1 MFFKKRKKKIVVLGI
16 DGVPYSFLKKGLD
29 LGRFENIEKITK
41 ENEDLKKYNS
51 VYPTV
56 SSVAWTSYMT
66 GKNPAEHSIFGFVD
80 RTTSPFGL
88 KIPLAMDRTAKTFWK
103 KLSEE
108 GKKVLVMNVP
118 VTFPPEEVNGIL
130 VSGFLTPVI
139 EKVVKPSSYVDYLKE
154 KGYVIDVDPRF
165 GHTNR
170 RKFMDELHRALDI
183 RMEVFFDLLSKDDYF
198 LAQCHIMETDRINHF
213 FWGDYEDN
221 GEFKEDFDRFYTKLD
236 EWIGKT
242 YELLNDEDI
251 FIVLSD
257 HGFCRVKYNVQLNQ
271 FLEDEGY
278 LLWEVDNPRNVTELS
293 RDSKAF
299 SLIPGRV
306 FINLEGREAR
316 GSVSTD
322 EYDKLRAE
330 LKDKLLGLK
339 SPEGEQIIEK
349 AFLREEIYS
358 GDYIK
363 NAADIIVH
371 PRWGFDLK
379 GNVNTGELCQKPG
392 AIDGMHTY
400 EDAVIFGKGF
410 DLSLVNS
417 IQDPL
422 RIILEKLSN

>member
-1 MFFKKRKKKIVVLGI
+1 MFFKKKSKKIVVLGI

-29 LGRFENIEKITK
+29 VGKFGNIKKIT
-41 ENEDLKKYNS
+41 EQNGGLKKYNS

-80 RTTSPFGL
+80 RNTQPFSL
-88 KIPLAMDRTAKTFWK
+88 KIPLASDRTAKTLWK
-103 KLSEE
+103 KISEE

-118 VTFPPEEVNGIL
+118 VTYPPEEVNGIL
-130 VSGFLTPVI
+130 ISGFLTSGI
-139 EKVVKPSSYVDYLKE
+139 EKVVKPSSYIDYLKQ

-170 RKFMDELHRALDI
+170 RKFMDELHKALDI

-213 FWGDYEDN
+213 FWGDYEDS
-221 GEFKEDFDRFYTKLD
+221 GEFREDFDKFYAKMD

-242 YELLNDEDI
+242 YELLGDEDI

-271 FLEDEGY
+271 FLQDEGY
-278 LLWEVDNPRNVTELS
+278 LHWEVDNPSNVTELS
-293 RDSKAF
+293 RNSKAF
-299 SLIPGRV
+299 SLIPGRI
-306 FINLEGREAR
+306 FINLEEREAK

-330 LKDKLLGLK
+330 LKNKLMELE
-339 SPEGEQIIEK
+339 SPEGEKIIEK

-358 GDYIK
+358 GDYIE

-371 PRWGFDLK
+371 PHWGFDLK
-379 GNVNTGELCQKPG
+379 GNVNTGEICQKPG

-400 EDAVIFGKGF
+400 EDAVIFGKGI
-410 DLSLVNS
+410 DLGIMNS

-422 RIILEKLSN
+422 KIVLEKLSK

>member
-1 MFFKKRKKKIVVLGI
+1 MFFKKKKKKIVVLGI
-16 DGVPYSFLKKGLD
+16 DGVPYSFLQKGLNA
-29 LGRFENIEKITK
+29 GRFENIKKITK
-41 ENEDLKKYNS
+41 ENGDLKKYNS

-66 GKNPAEHSIFGFVD
+66 GENPGEHSIFGFVD
-80 RTTSPFGL
+80 RSINPFTL
-88 KIPLAMDRTAKTFWK
+88 KIPLASDRTAKTFWK

-108 GKKVLVMNVP
+108 GEKVLVMNVP
-118 VTFPPEEVNGIL
+118 VTYPPEEVNGIL
-130 VSGFLTPVI
+130 ISGFLTPSI
-139 EKVVKPSSYVDYLKE
+139 EKVVKPSSYVNYLKQ
-154 KGYVIDVDPRF
+154 KDYIIDVDPRF
-165 GHTNR
+165 GHTDR
-170 RKFMDELHRALDI
+170 RKFMDELHRSLDI

-221 GEFKEDFDRFYTKLD
+221 GGFKEDFDKFYTKLD
-236 EWIGKT
+236 DWIGKT
-242 YELLNDEDI
+242 YEKLSNDDI

-278 LLWEVDNPRNVTELS
+278 LLWETHNPNNVTALS
-293 RDSKAF
+293 EDSKAY

-306 FINLEGREAR
+306 FINLEGREAK
-316 GSVSTD
+316 GSVSANN
-322 EYDKLRAE
+322 YDKLRKE
-330 LKDKLLGLK
+330 LKEKLLQLK

-358 GDYIK
+358 GNYID

-371 PRWGFDLK
+371 PKWGFDLK
-379 GNVNTGELCQKPG
+379 GNVNTGEFCQKPG
-392 AIDGMHTY
+392 AIGGMHTY
-400 EDAVIFGKGF
+400 EDAVIFGRGINLNEVK
-410 DLSLVNS
+410 S

-422 RIILEKLSN
+422 KIVLGE

>member
-1 MFFKKRKKKIVVLGI
+1 MFFKKKNKEIVVLGI

-29 LGRFENIEKITK
+29 EGRFENIKKITA

-66 GKNPAEHSIFGFVD
+66 GRNPAEHSIFGFVD
-80 RTTSPFGL
+80 RNIKPFSL
-88 KIPLAMDRTAKTFWK
+88 KIPLAADRTAKTIWK

-118 VTFPPEEVNGIL
+118 VTYPPEEVNGIL
-130 VSGFLTPVI
+130 ISGFLSPSI
-139 EKVVKPSSYVDYLKE
+139 DKVVKPSSYIDYLKE
-154 KGYVIDVDPRF
+154 KGYVIDVDPRL

-170 RKFMDELHRALDI
+170 KKFMDELHKALDI
-183 RMEVFFDLLSKDDYF
+183 RMEVFFDLMSKDDYF
-198 LAQCHIMETDRINHF
+198 LNQCHIMETDRINHF

-221 GEFKEDFDRFYTKLD
+221 GEFKEDFDRFYDKLD

-271 FLEDEGY
+271 FLENEGY
-278 LLWEVDNPRNVTELS
+278 LFWENDGPKNVTELS
-293 RDSKAF
+293 RESKAY

-306 FINLEGREAR
+306 FINLEGRETK
-316 GSVSTD
+316 GSVSTSD
-322 EYDKLRAE
+322 YDKLREE
-330 LKDKLLGLK
+330 LKGRLLELE
-339 SPEGEQIIEK
+339 SPEGEKIVES
-349 AFLREEIYS
+349 AFFREEIYS
-358 GDYIK
+358 GGYIE

-371 PRWGFDLK
+371 PKWGFDLK

-400 EDAVIFGKGF
+400 EDAVIFGRGI
-410 DLSLVNS
+410 DLTEVNS

-422 RIILEKLSN
+422 RILLG

>member
-1 MFFKKRKKKIVVLGI
+1 MFLKKRNKKIVVLGI
-16 DGVPYSFLKKGLD
+16 DGVPYSFLRKGMD
-29 LGRFENIEKITK
+29 EGRFENIKKITK
-41 ENEDLKKYNS
+41 ENGDLKKYNS

-80 RTTSPFGL
+80 RNFKPFTL
-88 KIPLAMDRTAKTFWK
+88 KIPLAADITAKTFWK

-118 VTFPPEEVNGIL
+118 VTYPPEEVNGIL

-139 EKVVKPSSYVDYLKE
+139 EKVVKPSSYVSYLKQ
-154 KGYVIDVDPRF
+154 KGYIIDVDPRF
-165 GHTNR
+165 GHTNK
-170 RKFMDELHRALDI
+170 RKFMNELHKALDI

-221 GEFKEDFDRFYTKLD
+221 GEFKEDFDKFYSKLD

-242 YELLNDEDI
+242 YELLGDEDI

-257 HGFCRVKYNVQLNQ
+257 HGFCKVKYNVQLNQ

-278 LLWEVDNPRNVTELS
+278 LLWEVDNPRNVTELIPN
-293 RDSKAF
+293 SKAF

-322 EYDKLRAE
+322 EYDKLREE
-330 LKDKLLGLK
+330 LKDKLLDLK
-339 SPEGEQIIEK
+339 SPEGERIVEK

-358 GDYIK
+358 GDYIQ

-371 PRWGFDLK
+371 PHWGFDLK
-379 GNVNTGELCQKPG
+379 GNVNTVEICQKPG

-400 EDAVIFGKGF
+400 EDAAIFGRNI
-410 DLSLVNS
+410 DLGKVNS

-422 RIILEKLSN
+422 RILLEK

>member
-1 MFFKKRKKKIVVLGI
+1 MLFRKKKKKIVVLGI
-16 DGVPYSFLKKGLD
+16 DGVPYSFLKAELD
-29 LGRFENIEKITK
+29 EGRFKNIRKITS
-41 ENEDLKKYNS
+41 ENENLKKYNS

-56 SSVAWTSYMT
+56 SSVAWTSYLT

-80 RTTSPFGL
+80 RNNEPFTL
-88 KIPLAMDRTAKTFWK
+88 KIPLASDRTAKTLWK

-108 GKKVLVMNVP
+108 GKKVLVLNVP
-118 VTFPPEEVNGIL
+118 VTYPPEEVNGIL
-130 VSGFLTPVI
+130 ISGFLTPSI
-139 EKVVKPSSYVDYLKE
+139 EKVVKPSSYVGYLKE
-154 KGYVIDVDPRF
+154 KGYIIDVDPRF

-170 RKFMDELHRALDI
+170 RKFMDELHKALDI
-183 RMEVFFDLLSKDDYF
+183 RMEVFFDLLAKDDYF

-213 FWGDYEDN
+213 FWGDYEDG
-221 GEFKEDFDRFYTKLD
+221 GEFRGDFDRFYTKLD

-242 YELLNDEDI
+242 YELLGDEDI

-278 LLWEVDNPRNVTELS
+278 LLWDVDNPRNVTELS
-293 RDSKAF
+293 PNSKAY
-299 SLIPGRV
+299 SLIPGRI
-306 FINLEGREAR
+306 FINLKEREAK

-322 EYDKLRAE
+322 DYGKLREE
-330 LKDKLLGLK
+330 LKEKLLNLK

-358 GDYIK
+358 GDYIE
-363 NAADIIVH
+363 NAADVIVH
-371 PRWGFDLK
+371 PKWGFDLK
-379 GNVNTGELCQKPG
+379 GNVNTGEVCQKPG

-400 EDAVIFGKGF
+400 EDAVIFGRGI
-410 DLSLVNS
+410 DLDKVDS

-422 RIILEKLSN
+422 RITLNLGS

>member
-1 MFFKKRKKKIVVLGI
+1 MLFKKKKKKIVVLGI
-16 DGVPYSFLKKGLD
+16 DGVPYSFLKARLD
-29 LGRFENIEKITK
+29 EGKFENIRKITS
-41 ENEDLKKYNS
+41 ENENLKKYNS

-80 RTTSPFGL
+80 RNIQPFTL
-88 KIPLAMDRTAKTFWK
+88 KIPLASDRTAKTLWK

-118 VTFPPEEVNGIL
+118 VTYPPEEVNGIL
-130 VSGFLTPVI
+130 ISGFLTPSI
-139 EKVVKPSSYVDYLKE
+139 EKVVKPSSYVGYLKE
-154 KGYVIDVDPRF
+154 KGYIIDVDPRF

-170 RKFMDELHRALDI
+170 RKFMDELHKALDI
-183 RMEVFFDLLSKDDYF
+183 RMEVFFDLLAKDDYF

-213 FWGDYEDN
+213 FWGDYEDG

-271 FLEDEGY
+271 FLEGEGY
-278 LLWEVDNPRNVTELS
+278 LLWEVDNPNNVTALS
-293 RDSKAF
+293 KESKAY

-358 GDYIK
+358 GDYIQ

-371 PRWGFDLK
+371 PHWGFDLK

-422 RIILEKLSN
+422 RIILRK

>member
-1 MFFKKRKKKIVVLGI
+1 MFFKKRDKKIVVLGI

-29 LGRFENIEKITK
+29 EGKFENIRRITE
-41 ENEDLKKYNS
+41 ENGALKRYNS

-80 RTTSPFGL
+80 RNTQPFSL
-88 KIPLAMDRTAKTFWK
+88 KIPLASDRTAKTLWK
-103 KLSEE
+103 ELSER

-118 VTFPPEEVNGIL
+118 VTYPPEEVNGVLI
-130 VSGFLTPVI
+130 SGFLTPGI
-139 EKVVKPSSYVDYLKE
+139 EKVVKPSSYVGYLRE
-154 KGYVIDVDPRF
+154 KDYVIDVDPRF

-213 FWGDYEDN
+213 FWGDFEDG
-221 GEFKEDFDRFYTKLD
+221 GEFKEVFEKFYTKLD
-236 EWIGKT
+236 GWIGKT
-242 YELLNDEDI
+242 YDLLGDEDI

-271 FLEDEGY
+271 FLQDAGY
-278 LLWEVDNPRNVTELS
+278 LNWEVGSPRNITELNP
-293 RDSKAF
+293 DSKAF
-299 SLIPGRV
+299 SLIPGRI
-306 FINLEGREAR
+306 FLNLKGREAR
-316 GSVSTD
+316 GSVSKD
-322 EYDKLRAE
+322 DYDDLREE
-330 LKDKLLGLK
+330 LKVKLMDLK

-358 GDYIK
+358 GSYIES
-363 NAADIIVH
+363 AADIIVH
-371 PRWGFDLK
+371 PKWGFDLK
-379 GNVNTGELCQKPG
+379 GNVNTGELCQRPG
-392 AIDGMHTY
+392 AIDGMHTF
-400 EDAVIFGKGF
+400 EDAAIFGRGI
-410 DLSLVNS
+410 DLNEVDS

-422 RIILEKLSN
+422 SNVLRK

>member
-1 MFFKKRKKKIVVLGI
+1 MFFKKRNKKIVVLGI
-16 DGVPYSFLKKGLD
+16 DGVPYSFLKKGLEE
-29 LGRFENIEKITK
+29 GRFENIKRITI
-41 ENEDLKKYNS
+41 ENGNLKKYNS

-80 RTTSPFGL
+80 RNINPFSL
-88 KIPLAMDRTAKTFWK
+88 KIPLAADRTAKTFWK

-108 GKKVLVMNVP
+108 GKKVFVMNVP
-118 VTFPPEEVNGIL
+118 VTYPPEKVNGIL
-130 VSGFLTPVI
+130 ISGFLSPSI
-139 EKVVKPSSYVDYLKE
+139 EKVVEPSSYVQYLKE
-154 KGYVIDVDPRF
+154 KEYVIDVDPRL

-170 RKFMDELHRALDI
+170 RKFMDELHKALDI
-183 RMEVFFDLLSKDDYF
+183 RMGVFFDLLAKDNYY

-213 FWGDYEDN
+213 FWGDYEDG
-221 GEFKEDFDRFYTKLD
+221 GEFSGDFDKFYSKLD
-236 EWIGKT
+236 VWIGKT

-257 HGFCRVKYNVQLNQ
+257 HGFCRVEYNVQLNQ

-278 LLWEVDNPRNVTELS
+278 LLWEVDNPRNITELS
-293 RDSKAF
+293 RESKAY

-306 FINLEGREAR
+306 FINLEGREPK
-316 GSVSTD
+316 GSVSPSD
-322 EYDKLRAE
+322 YDSIRDE
-330 LKDKLLGLK
+330 LKDKLLK
-339 SPEGEQIIEK
+339 IESPEGKKVIEK

-358 GDYIK
+358 GDYIE

-371 PRWGFDLK
+371 PKWGFDLK
-379 GNVNTGELCQKPG
+379 GNVNTGEACEKPG

-400 EDAVIFGKGF
+400 EDAVIFGKGI
-410 DLSLVNS
+410 DLGEVDS

-422 RIILEKLSN
+422 RIQLEK

>member
-1 MFFKKRKKKIVVLGI
+1 MLFKKKKKKIVVLGI
-16 DGVPYSFLKKGLD
+16 DGVPYSFLKARLD
-29 LGRFENIEKITK
+29 EGKFENIRKITS
-41 ENEDLKKYNS
+41 ENENLKKYNS

-80 RTTSPFGL
+80 RNIQPFTL
-88 KIPLAMDRTAKTFWK
+88 KIPLASDRTAKTLWK

-118 VTFPPEEVNGIL
+118 VTYPPEEVNGIL
-130 VSGFLTPVI
+130 ISGFLTPSI
-139 EKVVKPSSYVDYLKE
+139 EKVVKPSSYVGYLKE
-154 KGYVIDVDPRF
+154 KGYIIDVDPRF

-170 RKFMDELHRALDI
+170 RKFMDELHKALDI
-183 RMEVFFDLLSKDDYF
+183 RMEVFFDLLAKDDYF

-213 FWGDYEDN
+213 FWGDYEDG

-271 FLEDEGY
+271 FLEGEGY
-278 LLWEVDNPRNVTELS
+278 LLWEVDNPNNVTALS
-293 RDSKAF
+293 KESKAY

-306 FINLEGREAR
+306 FINLKGREAR

-358 GDYIK
+358 GDYIQ

-371 PRWGFDLK
+371 PHWGFDLK

-422 RIILEKLSN
+422 RIILRK